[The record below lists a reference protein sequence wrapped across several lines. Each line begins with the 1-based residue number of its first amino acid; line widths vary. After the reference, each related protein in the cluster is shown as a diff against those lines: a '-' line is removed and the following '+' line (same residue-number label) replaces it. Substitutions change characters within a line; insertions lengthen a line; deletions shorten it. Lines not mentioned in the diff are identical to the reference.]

1 MTVKE
6 LIERLESFNCPDYE
20 IMIAG
25 KYPTE
30 DKYIRFSESGTKI
43 DLGCSAPSRIKDLQA
58 LISELKDESDDMYNS
73 VEALYAIID
82 DLEELYETDN

>member
-20 IMIAG
+20 VMIAG

-43 DLGCSAPSRIKDLQA
+43 ELGCSAPSMVKDLQA
-58 LISELKDESDDMYNS
+58 LISELKDETDDIYNS
-73 VEALYAIID
+73 VENFYAIID
-82 DLEELYETDN
+82 DLEELV

>member
-20 IMIAG
+20 VMIAG

-30 DKYIRFSESGTKI
+30 DKYIRFSDSGTKI
-43 DLGCSAPSRIKDLQA
+43 DLGCRAPSRVKDLQK
-58 LISELKDESDDMYNS
+58 LISELKDETDDMYDS
-73 VEALYAIID
+73 IETFYAIID

>member
-20 IMIAG
+20 VMIAG

-43 DLGCSAPSRIKDLQA
+43 DLCCRAPSRIKDLQA
-58 LISELKDESDDMYNS
+58 LISELKDETDDMYNS
-73 VEALYAIID
+73 IETFYAIID
-82 DLEELYETDN
+82 DLEELL

>member
-20 IMIAG
+20 VMIAG

-43 DLGCSAPSRIKDLQA
+43 DLGCSTPSIVKDLQA
-58 LISELKDESDDMYNS
+58 LISELKGETDDIYNS
-73 VEALYAIID
+73 VENFYAIID
-82 DLEELYETDN
+82 DLEELV